1 MRPTPKAGAA
11 RHGEG
16 DEGVSNLNRGLV
28 YHVRLGA
35 LHNFV
40 IEWDIF
46 SFVNVGTDRCHV
58 GC

>member
-40 IEWDIF
+40 IEF
-46 SFVNVGTDRCHV
+46 PYSGTYFLLST
-58 GC
+58 